1 MPHIMSTPAGP
12 TQPPTGRLL
21 SVGHSNHDWPRF
33 LDLLRGA
40 GVTAVADVRS
50 SPYSR
55 RLPEYNRGALEAALR
70 QSGIAYVF
78 LGDQLGGRPA
88 DRDLYDPEGW
98 ADYARVRRTASF
110 RRGLDRLL
118 LGAEDYTV
126 AMLCAEEDPLDCHR
140 GLMIAPAL
148 AELGRPPLH
157 LRKDGSLET
166 TADMERRLLKLT
178 GVGDGLLDGLF
189 AAQLGEDERR
199 TLLAEAYR
207 ARNRKIA
214 YRAQAEED

>member
-1 MPHIMSTPAGP
+1 MPLIMDTPESR

-21 SVGHSNHDWPRF
+21 SVGHSNHDWPR
-33 LDLLRGA
+33 LLGLLRGA

-55 RLPEYNRGALEAALR
+55 RLPEYNRDTLEGALR
-70 QSGIAYVF
+70 MNGIAYVF
-78 LGDQLGGRPA
+78 LGDLLGGRP
-88 DRDLYDPEGW
+88 DDQGLYDPEGW
-98 ADYARVRRTASF
+98 ADYERMRQTAAF

-118 LGAEDYTV
+118 HGADRYTV
-126 AMLCAEEDPLDCHR
+126 AMLCGEEDPLDCHR
-140 GLMIAPAL
+140 GLMISPAL

-157 LRKDGSLET
+157 LRKGGELET
-166 TADMERRLLKLT
+166 TADMERRLLGLT

-189 AAQLGEDERR
+189 AVQLDEAERR
-199 TLLAEAYR
+199 RLLAEAYR

-214 YRAQAEED
+214 FRIQAEED

>member
-1 MPHIMSTPAGP
+1 MQLS
-12 TQPPTGRLL
+12 TGRLL
-21 SVGHSNHDWPRF
+21 SVGHSNHDWSR
-33 LDLLRGA
+33 LLALLRGA

-55 RLPEYNRGALEAALR
+55 RLPEYNRAALEGALRANDVGYA
-70 QSGIAYVF
+70 F
-78 LGDQLGGRPA
+78 LGDLLGGRPS
-88 DRDLYDPEGW
+88 DPGLYHPEGW
-98 ADYARVRRTASF
+98 ADYARMRQTAAF

-126 AMLCAEEDPLDCHR
+126 AMLCSEEDPLDCHR
-140 GLMIAPAL
+140 GLMITPAL

-166 TADMERRLLKLT
+166 TADMEKRLLQAT

-189 AAQLGEDERR
+189 AAQLDEAERR
-199 TLLAEAYR
+199 GLVAEAYR
-207 ARNRKIA
+207 LRNRRVA
-214 YRAQAEED
+214 YRTRAEED

>member
-1 MPHIMSTPAGP
+1 MSTPAGP

-21 SVGHSNHDWPRF
+21 TVGHSNHDWPPF

-70 QSGIAYVF
+70 QNGLAYVY
-78 LGDQLGGRPA
+78 LGDLLGGRPA
-88 DRDLYDPEGW
+88 DPDLYDPEGW
-98 ADYARVRRTASF
+98 ADYARVRRTAAF

-118 LGAEDYTV
+118 LGAERYAV

-140 GLMIAPAL
+140 GLMVTPAL

-157 LRKDGSLET
+157 LRKDGALET
-166 TADMERRLLKLT
+166 TAQMEQRLLKDT
-178 GVGDGLLDGLF
+178 RVGDGLLDGLF
-189 AAQLGEDERR
+189 ADQLDEAERR
-199 TLLAEAYR
+199 GLVAEAYR
-207 ARNRKIA
+207 LRNRQVA
-214 YRAQAEED
+214 YRLQAEDD